1 MYLQSAFFYQIFS
14 IPTNISEICSPK
26 KIELKNSILTIFLIL
41 FGLHLSGQIY
51 HTPEQEYVA
60 CDQNGDGYVSIPF
73 DELQNYALD
82 FLDLFDQSPEVYVT
96 RAHDGISKITN
107 LYNNP
112 QVVNLCGDIDG
123 NGGYYDIA
131 INNQQEVYVVRQH
144 GWLQK
149 LNTENCTLQ
158 TITQIHSNGQSV
170 LALSFDHLNNLY
182 EGGWTSKVYR
192 APANDLQNFQLW
204 HDFGEGRASGDFV
217 QIGNFMYVAW
227 TMPNN
232 RDYLF
237 KVTLGPNNE
246 YISHEDLGRI
256 DGGTYGLAAEY
267 GKLYGNTT
275 DYLYEINLETMQTT
289 VVQQRPDVFNYSGEW
304 WGAAGLHEALN
315 LEISYHR
322 ELLEAENGTNPLS
335 DPYTNEIPFL
345 DWVYIRV
352 HEATQNTTYVI
363 PVKIRIAI
371 APQAQNAELI
381 ECKDETNGMANF
393 QLNLAES
400 QINPSAEVEFAYFD
414 SLENLENH
422 QNLLPTNISVQASQI
437 IYVKVYMPG
446 AENCYNYAELKLN
459 VPSADEVI
467 YEENIVFCLG
477 TTAVLSVP
485 DEFLSYEWIG
495 ISEEDLNQPLNTNE
509 VIISQPG
516 NYFLKVTDENNC
528 TFSLPFEAILGGSP
542 EITNVSISGNSI
554 HVQVMPSGIYEYS
567 LDGVF
572 WQSSPSF
579 YNLLADDYLIYVRD
593 LVGCMAEP
601 YEFTYFEVPNFI
613 SPNGDG
619 KNDVW
624 QIKGIEK
631 YPEAKIQIFDRYG
644 KVFADRKANAQGVI
658 WDGKYLGN
666 PVPSGTYWY
675 ILSLSEEQKL
685 TGYITVRN

>member
-1 MYLQSAFFYQIFS
+1 
-14 IPTNISEICSPK
+14 
-26 KIELKNSILTIFLIL
+26 
-41 FGLHLSGQIY
+41 
-51 HTPEQEYVA
+51 
-60 CDQNGDGYVSIPF
+60 
-73 DELQNYALD
+73 
-82 FLDLFDQSPEVYVT
+82 
-96 RAHDGISKITN
+96 
-107 LYNNP
+107 
-112 QVVNLCGDIDG
+112 
-123 NGGYYDIA
+123 
-131 INNQQEVYVVRQH
+131 
-144 GWLQK
+144 
-149 LNTENCTLQ
+149 
-158 TITQIHSNGQSV
+158 
-170 LALSFDHLNNLY
+170 
-182 EGGWTSKVYR
+182 
-192 APANDLQNFQLW
+192 
-204 HDFGEGRASGDFV
+204 
-217 QIGNFMYVAW
+217 
-227 TMPNN
+227 
-232 RDYLF
+232 
-237 KVTLGPNNE
+237 E

-495 ISEEDLNQPLNTNE
+495 ISEEDLNQPLNTN
-509 VIISQPG
+509 
-516 NYFLKVTDENNC
+516 
-528 TFSLPFEAILGGSP
+528 
-542 EITNVSISGNSI
+542 
-554 HVQVMPSGIYEYS
+554 
-567 LDGVF
+567 
-572 WQSSPSF
+572 
-579 YNLLADDYLIYVRD
+579 
-593 LVGCMAEP
+593 
-601 YEFTYFEVPNFI
+601 
-613 SPNGDG
+613 
-619 KNDVW
+619 
-624 QIKGIEK
+624 
-631 YPEAKIQIFDRYG
+631 
-644 KVFADRKANAQGVI
+644 
-658 WDGKYLGN
+658 
-666 PVPSGTYWY
+666 
-675 ILSLSEEQKL
+675 
-685 TGYITVRN
+685 